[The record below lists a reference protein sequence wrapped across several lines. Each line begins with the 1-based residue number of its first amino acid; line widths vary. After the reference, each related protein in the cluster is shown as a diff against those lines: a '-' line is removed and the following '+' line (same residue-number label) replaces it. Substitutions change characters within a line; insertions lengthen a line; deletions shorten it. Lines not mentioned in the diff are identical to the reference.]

1 MVYLIFAIIYLVIVN
16 IFLSFI
22 TIKIVKMNSA
32 ELAAALTK
40 IGQQLSKAIEEVKSA
55 LKNAGNTTPEIDAAL
70 NNVAQVAQQLD
81 DLNPDAP
88 VE

>member
-1 MVYLIFAIIYLVIVN
+1 
-16 IFLSFI
+16 
-22 TIKIVKMNSA
+22 MNSA